1 MRRQRAEG
9 QLPLGQ
15 DAASQ
20 DRAGRPGRG
29 PSRGEP
35 GAADGGLR
43 HYDQGADPITTRHWV
58 GGRMRSS
65 SRRLGVAE
73 RRAMQLGEL
82 RQCWTR
88 TSRQLPGEGGR
99 DPRAAGH
106 GTTAKDS
113 VAGATRPLALSKGSD
128 GFESGPRCGPTVSLA
143 WDGWQLEAGR
153 GGGNRLGVRRVRR
166 GTWLKGSKQRTG
178 VSPQWGRSRSR
189 GPAPADS
196 DRHGPGGSAA
206 ARQSQWLEGIGQ
218 CQEEDGLMPRLRQA
232 ATVVVPRANRPGPR
246 RSGAAGAARPSC
258 QVFLHKHGLST
269 SVGRRVGR
277 IEPQSDSGLVHQ

>member
-1 MRRQRAEG
+1 MAQIR
-9 QLPLGQ
+9 
-15 DAASQ
+15 S
-20 DRAGRPGRG
+20 RPGTGSAAGCAARHGDWESQNCGQFSSGSCGSAGLGRVDSCRG
-29 PSRGEP
+29 N
-35 GAADGGLR
+35 
-43 HYDQGADPITTRHWV
+43 
-58 GGRMRSS
+58 
-65 SRRLGVAE
+65 
-73 RRAMQLGEL
+73 
-82 RQCWTR
+82 
-88 TSRQLPGEGGR
+88 GGR
-99 DPRAAGH
+99 DPRTAGR

-166 GTWLKGSKQRTG
+166 GTWVKGSKQRTG

-206 ARQSQWLEGIGQ
+206 ARQSQWLEGIRQ

-232 ATVVVPRANRPGPR
+232 AIVVVHRAN
-246 RSGAAGAARPSC
+246 
-258 QVFLHKHGLST
+258 
-269 SVGRRVGR
+269 
-277 IEPQSDSGLVHQ
+277 

>member
-1 MRRQRAEG
+1 MC
-9 QLPLGQ
+9 
-15 DAASQ
+15 
-20 DRAGRPGRG
+20 
-29 PSRGEP
+29 
-35 GAADGGLR
+35 
-43 HYDQGADPITTRHWV
+43 
-58 GGRMRSS
+58 SS

-73 RRAMQLGEL
+73 QRAMQLGEL

-128 GFESGPRCGPTVSLA
+128 GSESGPRCGPTVSLA
-143 WDGWQLEAGR
+143 WDGRQLEAGR

-196 DRHGPGGSAA
+196 YRHGPGGSA
-206 ARQSQWLEGIGQ
+206 RRDNLNGPKESGSDRGKTGSCLGWGRPQQS
-218 CQEEDGLMPRLRQA
+218 
-232 ATVVVPRANRPGPR
+232 
-246 RSGAAGAARPSC
+246 
-258 QVFLHKHGLST
+258 
-269 SVGRRVGR
+269 
-277 IEPQSDSGLVHQ
+277 